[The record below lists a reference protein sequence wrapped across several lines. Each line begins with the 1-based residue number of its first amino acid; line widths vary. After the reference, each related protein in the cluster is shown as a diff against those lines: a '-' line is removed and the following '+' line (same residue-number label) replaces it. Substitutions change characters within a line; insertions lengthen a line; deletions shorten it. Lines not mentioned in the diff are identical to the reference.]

1 MNCFV
6 YTYTN
11 KNGEEK
17 ELRLRLTSSDAM
29 EIENIKKKKITEYLQ
44 EESMTMVI
52 TLLRYLLRWENK
64 NYSLTN
70 AQQLYDELIDNGM
83 SMKKILTDII
93 YEALVVSGFLEK
105 SEWEEM
111 KAFLNKTQEKKKQ
124 IIMDEIL

>member
-1 MNCFV
+1 MNYFV
-6 YTYTN
+6 FSYTN

-17 ELRLRLTSSDAM
+17 ELRLRLTSADAM

-64 NYSLTN
+64 NYSLSN
-70 AQQLYDELIDNGM
+70 AQQLYDELIDSGM

-111 KAFLNKTQEKKKQ
+111 KQFLNKTQEKKKQ